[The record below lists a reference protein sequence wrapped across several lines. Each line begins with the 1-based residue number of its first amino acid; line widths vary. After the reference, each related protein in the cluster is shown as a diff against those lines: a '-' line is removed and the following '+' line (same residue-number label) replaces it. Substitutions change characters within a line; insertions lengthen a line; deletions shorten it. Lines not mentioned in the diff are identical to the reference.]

1 MRNQVFISYSHK
13 DKRWLDQLQVF
24 LKPMDRSGIINK
36 WDDTNLKAGQKW
48 RDEIQKALASAKVAV
63 LLVSANFLAS
73 DFISDDELPPLL
85 SAAAEGGA
93 VVLPVLISPCDLP
106 ESLSQFQAVND
117 PQKTLVD
124 MKKGERDRVWVKVA
138 KAIESAFAETTESAK
153 ASATEVPEDQKQK
166 AGAAVTPTR
175 RGSPPKNEAASA
187 PTISVAEELELDGA
201 RVGDIAA
208 AKGRDPAA
216 AIPPGAKVDVARRA
230 KIKDSETGDIV
241 GFIQQGNREKDK

>member
-24 LKPMDRSGIINK
+24 LKPMERSGNIDR

-48 RDEIQKALASAKVAV
+48 RDEIQKAVESAKVAV

-73 DFISDDELPPLL
+73 DFISNDELPPLL
-85 SAAAEGGA
+85 SAAEKGGA

-124 MKKGERDRVWVKVA
+124 MKKGERDRVWLKVVKS
-138 KAIESAFAETTESAK
+138 IESAFADTTEPVK
-153 ASATEVPEDQKQK
+153 TPATEFSDHTKET
-166 AGAAVTPTR
+166 GSAATPLRETL
-175 RGSPPKNEAASA
+175 SKKETPA
-187 PTISVAEELELDGA
+187 PIISVAEELELDGA

-208 AKGRDPAA
+208 AKGTDPAGI
-216 AIPPGAKVDVARRA
+216 IPPGAKVDVARKAR
-230 KIKDSETGDIV
+230 IKDSEVGDIV
-241 GFIQQGNREKDK
+241 GFIQKGNREKE

>member
-24 LKPMDRSGIINK
+24 LKPMERSGIINR

-48 RDEIQKALASAKVAV
+48 RDEIQKAVESAKVAV

-85 SAAAEGGA
+85 SAAEEGGA

-124 MKKGERDRVWVKVA
+124 MKKGERDRVWVKVV
-138 KAIESAFAETTESAK
+138 KAIESAFADTPERAK
-153 ASATEVPEDQKQK
+153 TSATEVPEDQTQK
-166 AGAAVTPTR
+166 AGSAVAPTR
-175 RGSPPKNEAASA
+175 AGPQSKKERSA
-187 PTISVAEELELDGA
+187 PTISVAEELELDGS

-208 AKGRDPAA
+208 SKGRDPAA
-216 AIPPGAKVDVARRA
+216 MIPPGAKVDVARKAR
-230 KIKDSETGDIV
+230 IKDSETGDIV
-241 GFIQQGNREKDK
+241 AFIQEGNRKKDK

>member
-24 LKPMDRSGIINK
+24 LKPMERSGINT

-48 RDEIQKALASAKVAV
+48 RDEIQKAVESAKVAV

-85 SAAAEGGA
+85 STAEKGGA

-124 MKKGERDRVWVKVA
+124 MKKGERDRVWLKVVKS
-138 KAIESAFAETTESAK
+138 IESAFADTTEPAK
-153 ASATEVPEDQKQK
+153 TSATEVPEDHIKK
-166 AGAAVTPTR
+166 TGSVVTPTSE
-175 RGSPPKNEAASA
+175 SPQSKKETSA
-187 PTISVAEELELDGA
+187 PIISVAEELELDGA

-208 AKGRDPAA
+208 AKGTDLTGM
-216 AIPPGAKVDVARRA
+216 IPTGARVDVARKAR
-230 KIKDSETGDIV
+230 IKDSEAGDIV
-241 GFIQQGNREKDK
+241 GFIQKGNREKDK